1 MRNDVFSVS
10 FAFEGVEQIFIV
22 VTLLF
27 AGDKMGKLANPRG
40 RVIFEI
46 LIDLLLRHGLEF
58 LEEVDSPGGVADEL
72 VAAGLLFQR
81 RHVDQAVH
89 VLHHCGHYLRQKHT
103 IYNLPIFYF
112 IIFSIVFNSVS
123 MNYHWFWI
131 NRAQKL
137 SRCPAAA
144 ANTTVRFATGFF
156 ACCR

>member
-89 VLHHCGHYLRQKHT
+89 VLHHCGHYCAKNTQ
-103 IYNLPIFYF
+103 F
-112 IIFSIVFNSVS
+112 IIYQSFIVLYLVSSSIAS
-123 MNYHWFWI
+123 
-131 NRAQKL
+131 Q
-137 SRCPAAA
+137 
-144 ANTTVRFATGFF
+144 
-156 ACCR
+156 